1 MLLRSAAYGA
11 LPCLP
16 TETFTLGIIR
26 MGKQPDAPNSGGFP
40 PYFHGFRSRAAA
52 MLPVQSVY
60 GANARLHLTQERT

>member
-40 PYFHGFRSRAAA
+40 PYFHGFRKRATA